1 MFAMA
6 IGLAFITAKTYYFGG
21 STQNNNNN
29 DNNNKPSPRRL
40 EDSVLIEVHF
50 TAPSAVSGSLAD
62 GLVEKGL
69 VACAQVRLSA

>member
-29 DNNNKPSPRRL
+29 DNNKPSPRRL

-69 VACAQVRLSA
+69 VALSLIHI